1 MSALDT
7 QPQNLNLLASTG
19 FKFFIKKLP
28 TTNFFVQSVNIPG
41 IKLAFTEQVT
51 PFLNIN
57 YYGDKLVYNDFAVSF
72 AVDEDMR
79 NYLEL
84 RTWLEG
90 LGRPVNFDQR
100 QKLEQKEGISEGKRS
115 DCTIVTSSN
124 NKVPSIEIQIQD
136 AFPISVTDL
145 TFSSTQT
152 SESYLLA
159 TATFKYT
166 NITIK
171 KI

>member
-1 MSALDT
+1 MSALNT
-7 QPQNLNLLASTG
+7 QPQNLNLLSSTG

-28 TTNFFVQSVNIPG
+28 TTNFFIQSINVPG
-41 IKLAFTEQVT
+41 MKLAFTEQAT

-57 YYGDKLVYNDFAVSF
+57 YYGDKLVYNDFAISF
-72 AVDEDMR
+72 AVDEDLR

-84 RTWLEG
+84 RNWLEG
-90 LGRPVNFDQR
+90 LGRPSSFEQR

-115 DCTIVTSSN
+115 DCTIIISSN
-124 NKVPSIEIQIQD
+124 NKNPNIEVQIQD

-145 TFSSTQT
+145 TFSSTET
-152 SESYLLA
+152 TESHLIS

-166 NITIK
+166 NII
-171 KI
+171 IRNI